1 MDLAEQLKI
10 HVLVLLKSLYNI
22 IELQL
27 LENASL
33 KTGPLIFYINR
44 IKLY

>member
-10 HVLVLLKSLYNI
+10 PVLVLLQSLYNI

-27 LENASL
+27 LENAS
-33 KTGPLIFYINR
+33 GPLIRLHNF
-44 IKLY
+44 LYSLC